1 MNQRTTNNIGGDGGE
16 KSSVRV
22 HHAPGGASTF
32 SLVQRQDLFFRA
44 IKVLSIKLQT
54 KAGSTKTR
62 VNSVWGQ
69 RNPQS
74 KQTHPSV

>member
-32 SLVQRQDLFFRA
+32 SLVKNKRYMFL
-44 IKVLSIKLQT
+44 
-54 KAGSTKTR
+54 G
-62 VNSVWGQ
+62 
-69 RNPQS
+69 
-74 KQTHPSV
+74 